1 MNFSYAK
8 EGQNTYVR
16 QADGTYKLSGALT
29 SPFSGTV
36 DNAAGRFLPSPYTRK
51 SPENIFDQ
59 MRAQRTQYVVTS
71 QDLMSPWI
79 SGQWRVD
86 WDDPLPSTNY
96 TVVATVEDP
105 SFSPPY
111 SVVLVG
117 PVQKTQLGVTGFLTF
132 PGGMGQPGH
141 VLTIHVIC
149 IHD

>member
-8 EGQNTYVR
+8 LGSNTYVR
-16 QADGTYKLSGALT
+16 QSDGTYKLSGALT

-59 MRAQRTQYVVTS
+59 MFAGRTQYVVS
-71 QDLMSPWI
+71 AADLQSPWV
-79 SGQWRVD
+79 SGVWGINF
-86 WDDPLPSTNY
+86 DDPYPDTNF
-96 TVVATVEDP
+96 VAIATVEDP
-105 SFSPPY
+105 NFSPPY
-111 SVVLVG
+111 SVCNVSAI
-117 PVQKTQLGVTGFLTF
+117 QKTAGGVTGRLTF
-132 PGGMGQPGH
+132 PAGLGQVGH

>member
-8 EGQNTYVR
+8 LGSNTYVR
-16 QADGTYKLSGALT
+16 QSDGTYKLSGALT

-59 MRAQRTQYVVTS
+59 MRAQRTQYVVTAA
-71 QDLMSPWI
+71 DLASPFI
-79 SGQWRVD
+79 SGQWSVNF
-86 WDDPLPSTNY
+86 DDPMPSTNF
-96 TVVATVEDP
+96 TVIATVEDP
-105 SFSPPY
+105 NFSPPY

-132 PGGMGQPGH
+132 PAGMGQVGH
-141 VLTIHVIC
+141 VLSVHVLAV
-149 IHD
+149 HD